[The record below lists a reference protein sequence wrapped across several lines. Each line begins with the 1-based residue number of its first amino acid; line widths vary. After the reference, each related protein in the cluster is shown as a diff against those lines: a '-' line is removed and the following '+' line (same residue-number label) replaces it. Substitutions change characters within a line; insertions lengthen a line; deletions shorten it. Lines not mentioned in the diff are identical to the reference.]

1 MKFERGLEETLGS
14 GTGSMEASG
23 CTSLI
28 SQKLNEYHPC
38 TIEEKLWGNFFAR
51 KNHDGSLT
59 GYNEGHGGGEHF
71 GSGGGGGD
79 GGGTE
84 GGGFGGCDSDAG
96 GWGGGGGAG
105 GCDGGAGGGGGGG
118 GRAGAC

>member
-1 MKFERGLEETLGS
+1 MKFESGLEETLGS

-28 SQKLNEYHPC
+28 SQKSNEFHPC

-51 KNHDGSLT
+51 KNQDGSLT

-71 GSGGGGGD
+71 GSGG

-105 GCDGGAGGGGGGG
+105 GCDGGAGGGGG
-118 GRAGAC
+118 RAGAC

>member
-1 MKFERGLEETLGS
+1 MKFESGLEETLGS

-28 SQKLNEYHPC
+28 SQKSNEFHPC

-71 GSGGGGGD
+71 GSGGGGD

-105 GCDGGAGGGGGGG
+105 GCDGGAGVGG